1 MKLNHDWKRIV
12 KKAWSFKLLG
22 AAALLTACEVAL
34 PLVGT
39 EMPPLLFSGLS
50 GLVIVAAMVMR
61 LVAQKDYDK

>member
-1 MKLNHDWKRIV
+1 MKLNPDWKRIV
-12 KKAWSFKLLG
+12 KKAWSFKLLA

-50 GLVIVAAMVMR
+50 GVVIVGAMIMR
-61 LVAQKDYDK
+61 IVVQKDYDK